1 MAESIISPGVF
12 TRENDLSFIQ
22 PAPVAVGAAFIG
34 PTVKGPVEMPTVVT
48 SYNDYVRKFGVTF
61 ASGSDKFEYLT
72 SLAVKNY
79 FSQGGNTALI
89 TRVVDQIGTQY
100 SEAQSTNIASN
111 KLVGTNRATGSGTLA
126 AVAVDGQKYIISA
139 SGVSYT
145 FVASDGPIPTDQPGS
160 NVYYFATG
168 SNATDTAAN
177 LRDQI
182 NSASAY
188 LPVSASSN
196 GAILALSG
204 SVAGT
209 SRNGIQFLTGS
220 AIGGTPDS
228 LLFTIAGGTDA
239 APTSFP
245 FSINTIGKGA
255 IYNNSTAA
263 SDAGAQNSDGSL
275 ISGSEDNLRWEI
287 TNVSN
292 ARGTF
297 TLSVRRGDDSTNTK
311 VILETFNNLSL
322 DPASD
327 DYIEKRIGNQ
337 YTQVGSDGNSKFLQ
351 LIGDYPNRS
360 NYIRVSDVHL
370 PTLNY
375 LGNDG
380 VSVNLDAAGVS
391 YSASLP
397 QAVSGA
403 FHSAG
408 GTIIG
413 GANFFKDINGTNTQG
428 LVATDY
434 TVNAIPLLEN
444 KDDYQFNVVIAP
456 GVTAQD
462 HPTVVD
468 ALISLAENRG
478 DCIAVVDLV
487 GYNEPSIS
495 QVVTEAAVLN
505 SSYAA
510 TYWPWLQTRSATGK
524 NEWIPASTVI
534 PGVYTFTDAAA
545 APWFAPAGLV
555 RGGIPGIIQAQRRLT
570 KGERDTLYSGKVNPI
585 ASFPGTGIS
594 VFGQKTLQTKASA
607 LDRVNV
613 RRLLIELK
621 KFIGD
626 QAKNLVFEQ
635 NTIATRNKFL
645 ATVNPYLESVVQ
657 RQGLYAYRVVMDESN
672 NSADVVDRNQLIG
685 QIYIQ
690 PAKTIEFVVLD
701 FTIEPTGATFV

>member
-89 TRVVDQIGTQY
+89 TRVVDHDGPDY
-100 SEAQSTNIASN
+100 SEALSTNIASN
-111 KLVGTNRATGSGTLA
+111 KVTGVNRATGSGTLTYNIAINQEFKVQYGTA
-126 AVAVDGQKYIISA
+126 AYRFIPAGTPLPAD
-139 SGVSYT
+139 SGTGNVYFFSSGST
-145 FVASDGPIPTDQPGS
+145 IATTVASLAQEINNAIPGVVQ
-160 NVYYFATG
+160 ATG
-168 SNATDTAAN
+168 SGAN
-177 LRDQI
+177 LI
-182 NSASAY
+182 
-188 LPVSASSN
+188 
-196 GAILALSG
+196 LSG
-204 SVAGT
+204 SALGT
-209 SRNGIQFLTGS
+209 LRNGITFFTGS
-220 AIGGTPDS
+220 ITDS
-228 LLFTIAGGTDA
+228 TVSSSLFTIAGGTDA
-239 APTSFP
+239 AASSFP
-245 FSINTIGKGA
+245 FSINTLGRGA

-263 SDAGAQNSDGSL
+263 TDAGAQNSDGSL

-287 TNVSN
+287 TNVNNS
-292 ARGTF
+292 RGTF

-327 DYIEKRIGNQ
+327 DYIEKRIGSQ
-337 YTQVGSDGNSKFLQ
+337 YTQVSTDTSSGTKYLQ
-351 LIGDYPNRS
+351 LIGDYPNKS
-360 NYIRVSDVHL
+360 NFVRVASVNL
-370 PTLNY
+370 PTINY

-380 VSVNLDAAGVS
+380 LSVNTDAAGLS

-403 FHSAG
+403 FHSG
-408 GTIIG
+408 LGTIIG
-413 GANFFKDINGTNTQG
+413 GANFFSNIGVQTQG
-428 LVATDY
+428 LVSTDY
-434 TVNAIPLLEN
+434 TSAIALLEN
-444 KDDYQFNVVIAP
+444 KDDYQFNVITAP
-456 GVTAQD
+456 GVTSAD
-462 HPTVVD
+462 HTTVTD

-487 GYNEPSIS
+487 AYESIIS
-495 QVVTEAAVLN
+495 DVTTEAAVLN

-510 TYWPWLQTRSATGK
+510 SYWPWLQTRSATGK
-524 NEWIPASTVI
+524 NEWIPASVVI
-534 PGVYTFTDAAA
+534 PGVYTFTDAAS

-555 RGGIPGIIQAQRRLT
+555 RGGIPGVIQAQRRLT
-570 KGERDTLYSGKVNPI
+570 KGERDTLYAGKVNPI

-672 NSADVVDRNQLIG
+672 NSADVVDRNQLVG